1 MSRFFKFHCGLK
13 GRINRLAFFIWMA
26 IYYGIA
32 TIFALILEFVGFT
45 EESLNHIGG
54 IIILVIFV
62 PVYLLWGWMSIANT
76 VKRLHDMNL
85 SGWWVFAPAL
95 VSVPFIVISGFT
107 SSSTLSILSL
117 LGLALILLVTI
128 VVLYFIKGTEGENRF
143 GSDPRERPVFSV
155 LLGTDA

>member
-1 MSRFFKFHCGLK
+1 
-13 GRINRLAFFIWMA
+13 
-26 IYYGIA
+26 
-32 TIFALILEFVGFT
+32 
-45 EESLNHIGG
+45 
-54 IIILVIFV
+54 
-62 PVYLLWGWMSIANT
+62 MSIANT

-117 LGLALILLVTI
+117 LGLALILLITI

-155 LLGTDA
+155 LLGTDP